1 MLRKALWRRVLS
13 CCLGHEHPASAPFLV
28 ISGRISLLSVSSCPC
43 HCAVQISERNPY
55 SRKKKSAHVVL
66 ESFAEKGGVTCVL
79 SWISQGLR
87 SAFSLPLTHK
97 LQVPFSLHI
106 QCHFFF
112 SSWHFPHSC
121 DFTVTESGLL
131 KHCVCKRRTVRR
143 GVAGKLRS
151 GLNSRTVSAS
161 VWFQCWC
168 VGSAHLY

>member
-13 CCLGHEHPASAPFLV
+13 CCLGHEHPASSPFLV
-28 ISGRISLLSVSSCPC
+28 ISGCISLLSVSSCPC

-112 SSWHFPHSC
+112 LLGIFH
-121 DFTVTESGLL
+121 TVVISLL
-131 KHCVCKRRTVRR
+131 RRVGCLSTVF
-143 GVAGKLRS
+143 
-151 GLNSRTVSAS
+151 VSAGLWEE
-161 VWFQCWC
+161 VWQVSW
-168 VGSAHLY
+168 GQAWILEL